1 MHYFPV
7 KYKEFKHSQRNGIKS
22 VRLIQPIEQKRFMI
36 SIMKSFIENCYDVNP
51 GFIPDRPTTPIGND
65 PKKYNKSQMVEDFL
79 DQLEGWRENRNDV
92 YNSYVL
98 RHNWMVTEYADTLI
112 MRKLKYQAE
121 DVISNYY
128 IQLKAQ
134 NRNEARA
141 QSLEANTLFETPWS
155 TQ

>member
-1 MHYFPV
+1 
-7 KYKEFKHSQRNGIKS
+7 
-22 VRLIQPIEQKRFMI
+22 
-36 SIMKSFIENCYDVNP
+36 
-51 GFIPDRPTTPIGND
+51 
-65 PKKYNKSQMVEDFL
+65 MVEDFL

-112 MRKLKYQAE
+112 MKKLTYQAE
-121 DVISNYY
+121 DVITNYY

-141 QSLEANTLFETPWS
+141 QALEANTLFETPWS